1 LVLLP
6 AFWANLPV
14 LLMPLHIV
22 FMELIIDPVCSIA
35 FESEQEERGIMDRA
49 PRSTEQKFFG
59 FKNILASAARGLLL
73 LGTVVLVYF
82 STLNEGHSD
91 AEVRAIAF
99 STLIVGNVFLILST
113 LSTTRSFVSI
123 LREKNWVVLLFPL
136 SALVML
142 ASVLGLNFLSELF
155 KLQWPGWGHFFPMVL
170 GVLLLL
176 LALEVLKL
184 FRLRKRR

>member
-1 LVLLP
+1 
-6 AFWANLPV
+6 
-14 LLMPLHIV
+14 
-22 FMELIIDPVCSIA
+22 
-35 FESEQEERGIMDRA
+35 MDRA

-59 FKNILASAARGLLL
+59 FKNIVASAARGLLL

-155 KLQWPGWGHFFPMVL
+155 KLQWPGCGHFLPMVL